1 MNRVLI
7 LAAAVLMSQATLA
20 REPYVDRL
28 PKLPPAPA
36 RAIESQQEYLSLPL
50 DEEAHFFGKVSQA
63 EYKSVLQAAA
73 NGGISQLA
81 LIFSS
86 APYQDGAG
94 AESYASTLFW
104 LLHQVGDTTF
114 ASQLAKQPES
124 IRRRIVGMLDYSAHY
139 DYTTKF
145 PKTARLARHLPKCSD
160 A

>member
-1 MNRVLI
+1 MNRVVA
-7 LAAAVLMSQATLA
+7 LAAAILISQATHA
-20 REPYVDRL
+20 REPYVDCL
-28 PKLPPAPA
+28 PKLPPAPV
-36 RAIESQQEYLSLPL
+36 RAIESQQEYLSLQL

-63 EYKSVLQAAA
+63 EYKSVLEAAA
-73 NGGISQLA
+73 NGGVAQLA

-114 ASQLAKQPES
+114 ASQLAKQPKS
-124 IRRRIVGMLDYSAHY
+124 IRDRVVGMLDYAAHY
-139 DYTTKF
+139 DYAPKF
-145 PKTARLARHLPKCSD
+145 PKTSRLAKHLAKCSD